1 MLSIQPADFF
11 LACSEDMP
19 SIVLGARDIKVLQ
32 YGEGEMIREISV
44 IRLIVATLKKK
55 KEKQRKRR
63 WWFLPNTG

>member
-1 MLSIQPADFF
+1 
-11 LACSEDMP
+11 MP
-19 SIVLGARDIKVLQ
+19 SIVLGARDIKILQ
-32 YGEGEMIREISV
+32 YGEGEMTRVIREINV

>member
-1 MLSIQPADFF
+1 
-11 LACSEDMP
+11 MP

>member
-1 MLSIQPADFF
+1 
-11 LACSEDMP
+11 MP
-19 SIVLGARDIKVLQ
+19 SIVLGARDIKILQ
-32 YGEGEMIREISV
+32 YGEGEMTRVIREISV